1 MKGPL
6 AFAGGMGSARRTVK
20 SVEFYRSYIDTPF
33 LATSSS
39 GGSINGIV
47 YVVYILTPYVQQIPV
62 CLVKK

>member
-47 YVVYILTPYVQQIPV
+47 VYILTPYVQQIPV